1 MGSLGHLTNDE
12 DVYLELE
19 FETVLQGQRMIPL
32 IITFYRCKNGISW
45 WKVIAF

>member
-19 FETVLQGQRMIPL
+19 FQTVLRGQCVIPL
-32 IITFYRCKNGISW
+32 IVSFCRCKNGISW